1 MDGSMRINLSLIVV
15 IATVSVTACGG
26 NSDTDGT
33 AGSLVEQSELQN
45 DQQSVDQNAA
55 TGDDVLE
62 GSGGLIT
69 PEQSTEPETAD
80 AGCSLSTNVVR
91 YEYFCSASPR
101 GCLTGARQFAGFPA
115 NGFIAREGRVC
126 DFQAGVGD
134 PIQVLVPFVADQPN
148 IDGNLDDPSWVNSV
162 EGGIVNNQ
170 VTRNAIDNLL
180 TSSVPGY
187 QDGAGYSGWS
197 AMHDGVNLY
206 LGVLIS
212 QEWSEQIY
220 TDSGDEPWNDDS
232 IEVVIDGNNSKGD
245 EYDGFD
251 DFHAILT
258 GDPAANNV
266 YISASSA
273 TGLDISYQSRIMPAY
288 ILYEL
293 SINLESAGI
302 EIGKPFGFDVQ
313 TNDDDNGG
321 ERDVKYG
328 WFERSGL
335 DRSWFQPAVFGTLLL
350 TDCADR
356 SSCGTDQL
364 LLP

>member
-1 MDGSMRINLSLIVV
+1 MKVTLALIV
-15 IATVSVTACGG
+15 IATVSVAACGG
-26 NSDTDGT
+26 NSDPDAP
-33 AGSLVEQSELQN
+33 AGSVVEQSEILN
-45 DQQSVDQNAA
+45 DHGSVDQLEV
-55 TGDDVLE
+55 TGGDIQE
-62 GSGGLIT
+62 SSGGLIT
-69 PEQSTEPETAD
+69 TEQSTELETVD
-80 AGCSLSTNVVR
+80 SGCSLSSNVVR
-91 YEYFCSASPR
+91 YEYFCSAFPR

-115 NGFIAREGRVC
+115 NGFITRDGKVC
-126 DFQAGVGD
+126 DFEAGVGD
-134 PIQVLVPFVADQPN
+134 PIEVMVPFVRDQPE
-148 IDGNLDDPSWVNSV
+148 IDGELDDPSWVNSV
-162 EGGIVNNQ
+162 EGGIVDNQ

-180 TSSVPGY
+180 TSSVSGY

-232 IEVVIDGNNSKGD
+232 IEVLIDGNNSKGE

-266 YISASSA
+266 YVSGSSA
-273 TGLDISYQSRIMPAY
+273 AGLDIFYQSRIGPSF

-302 EIGKPFGFDVQ
+302 EIGNPFGFDVQ

-356 SSCGTDQL
+356 NSCNTDQL